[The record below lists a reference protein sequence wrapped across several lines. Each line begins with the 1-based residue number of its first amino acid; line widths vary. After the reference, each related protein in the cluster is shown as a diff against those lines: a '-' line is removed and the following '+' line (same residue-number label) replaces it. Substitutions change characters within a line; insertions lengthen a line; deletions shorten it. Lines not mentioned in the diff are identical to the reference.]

1 MKIKPLSTG
10 YEIET
15 PKKQWFSWGW
25 LIFWIIVF
33 FPIAIIYILIK
44 MGERK

>member
-1 MKIKPLSTG
+1 MSKN
-10 YEIET
+10 
-15 PKKQWFSWGW
+15 QHWFSWGW

-44 MGERK
+44 YGDKK